1 MDAAP
6 TLTERRRLATQLEIA
21 EAAARLFGQRDA
33 RTVTVEEIAAAA
45 GVSPRTFYR
54 YFPTKED
61 AVAPLLSVG
70 AATWRA
76 AIEEA
81 DDLDV
86 RDSIA
91 RAIERVL
98 TPLDEP
104 DEAALALTRGLL
116 RSTLQDPALWAVWQ
130 RVNADSE
137 RLLAAVIAARLGA
150 ADHDSPPETMPAR
163 LLAAA
168 ATAAIRLSLEGWS
181 ADDAP
186 ATPPAQLA
194 VHAFAQLS
202 LGVAGVIRA
211 E

>member
-1 MDAAP
+1 MDSAP

-21 EAAARLFGQRDA
+21 EAAARLFGERDA
-33 RTVTVEEIAAAA
+33 KTVTVEEIAAAA
-45 GVSPRTFYR
+45 GVSPRTYYR

-81 DDLDV
+81 DDSDV

-98 TPLDEP
+98 TPLEDPNEP
-104 DEAALALTRGLL
+104 AVALTRGLL
-116 RSTLQDPALWAVWQ
+116 RSTLQDSALWAVWQ

-137 RLLAAVIAARLGA
+137 RLLASVIATRLGTSA
-150 ADHDSPPETMPAR
+150 RGAKHDVTAAR

-168 ATAAIRLSLEGWS
+168 ATAAIRLSLESWS
-181 ADDAP
+181 SDDAA
-186 ATPPAQLA
+186 ATRPAQLA
-194 VHAFAQLS
+194 ASSFTQLS
-202 LGVAGVIRA
+202 SGVTGLHANR
-211 E
+211 